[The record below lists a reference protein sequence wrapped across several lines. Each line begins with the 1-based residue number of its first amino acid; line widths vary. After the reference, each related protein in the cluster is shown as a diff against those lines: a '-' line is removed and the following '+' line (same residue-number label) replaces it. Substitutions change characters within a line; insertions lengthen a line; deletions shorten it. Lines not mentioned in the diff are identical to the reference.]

1 MYRVQSTNP
10 DFGESRLPRN
20 VAWLSNPE
28 APRILRVL
36 QQEILLAW
44 PEIGGC
50 QAKLLRRG
58 LAQGGAAFQVEV
70 SQGPIW
76 QPARV
81 QQHRLHMAAKTGTT
95 LSAESVPS
103 QISGDKDETALM
115 KSKAAFVALEAVD
128 GVGGV
133 RVVDLLPATW
143 YHVRLRV
150 TYDGSC
156 TAVGPPVA
164 VAIKCAPPDAPMPR
178 PKVIEEPV
186 HPGCGGSEYATES
199 GPAATPSVA
208 VRTLGTFIKE
218 LAGTVTGTL
227 PNVGTRL
234 RVSWSRPRTN
244 GYPIHHY
251 ILQQRELVTPPKSV
265 TKAWQTDG
273 MPGARTDDT
282 SVPLA
287 RIGPRGD
294 TLESFVGQLTP
305 KWTPWREVHTNLLPE
320 CLIRAPVRCPA
331 SITAARGVLGLGTLS
346 NNTASFG
353 AMDTLRK
360 GTESLPRFIAV
371 EFRVAAVNALG
382 ISKFSN
388 ISRVTG
394 RECPRSFAP
403 AVHGRVIPQRS
414 ICSTSDRARQDQCSP
429 NSRSLALE
437 AELEQIVDAFEFPVS
452 LSVVETA
459 FDTIRVKGSIPTM
472 NVPVYRV
479 REKSKKKSPKVS
491 TRTDPRLFSGAQRM
505 LMSEIIAK
513 PDTKDQNTKRMK
525 TVLFRQ
531 PIGGE

>member
-1 MYRVQSTNP
+1 MRNAQIILSALSADGEWEMLFSGPIRQLDIAWVTSMTSAPLWSRVYRVQSTNP

-164 VAIKCAPPDAPMPR
+164 VATKCAPPDAPMPR
-178 PKVIEEPV
+178 PKVIEEPL
-186 HPGCGGSEYATES
+186 HPGQGAWGQRSLRPRPS
-199 GPAATPSVA
+199 GP
-208 VRTLGTFIKE
+208 R
-218 LAGTVTGTL
+218 
-227 PNVGTRL
+227 
-234 RVSWSRPRTN
+234 
-244 GYPIHHY
+244 
-251 ILQQRELVTPPKSV
+251 REDK
-265 TKAWQTDG
+265 
-273 MPGARTDDT
+273 
-282 SVPLA
+282 
-287 RIGPRGD
+287 
-294 TLESFVGQLTP
+294 
-305 KWTPWREVHTNLLPE
+305 
-320 CLIRAPVRCPA
+320 
-331 SITAARGVLGLGTLS
+331 
-346 NNTASFG
+346 
-353 AMDTLRK
+353 
-360 GTESLPRFIAV
+360 
-371 EFRVAAVNALG
+371 
-382 ISKFSN
+382 
-388 ISRVTG
+388 
-394 RECPRSFAP
+394 
-403 AVHGRVIPQRS
+403 
-414 ICSTSDRARQDQCSP
+414 
-429 NSRSLALE
+429 
-437 AELEQIVDAFEFPVS
+437 
-452 LSVVETA
+452 
-459 FDTIRVKGSIPTM
+459 
-472 NVPVYRV
+472 
-479 REKSKKKSPKVS
+479 
-491 TRTDPRLFSGAQRM
+491 
-505 LMSEIIAK
+505 IIA
-513 PDTKDQNTKRMK
+513 RV
-525 TVLFRQ
+525 VLQEAALRYRFA
-531 PIGGE
+531 